1 MKILLLL
8 LDGLGDRSYE
18 ALGNRTPLQAAH
30 TPNLDRLAR
39 MGSNGLLHAA
49 LTGQCLPSETAHYLL
64 FGYEMERFPGRGLL
78 EAVGYDVPFQDDDVL
93 SLAHLSG
100 ISWQG
105 DLPILLKSR
114 ADIKGDAAEIG
125 ELYSAITSF
134 SWEGI
139 RFHLHR
145 TGLNDAILVIN
156 GPVSPHISDC
166 DTMMI
171 GTPLAEVVPMAG
183 NPEPEAA
190 KKTACALN
198 QYLSYCHGI
207 LTRHEVNRDRLKKG
221 LPAAN
226 FLATQR
232 AGRRI
237 VQKPFHEKWG
247 LKGMMIASGAIY
259 LGLARELGLTPV
271 RVADGKDPG
280 ADLRG
285 RIRMALSDAAHDFIH
300 VHTKAPD
307 KAAHTK
313 DPVHKRDVIDSL
325 DRGLDELVEAVEQRD
340 DLLVV
345 VTADHSTPSSSL
357 LIHSGEPVPVCFA
370 GPNIRRDAVTA
381 FDEISAAGGCLG
393 LLRGEELMLMIL
405 NYSNRST
412 LMGHR
417 LGSVERRYVPKGYR
431 PFRMSD

>member
-1 MKILLLL
+1 MKMLLLL
-8 LDGLGDRSYE
+8 LDGLGDRSYG

-39 MGSNGLLHAA
+39 MGSNGLFHAA
-49 LTGQCLPSETAHYLL
+49 WVGQCFPSETAHYLL

-78 EAVGYDVPFQDDDVL
+78 EAVGYDVPFQDDEVL

-100 ISWQG
+100 ITWQG

-114 ADIKGDAAEIG
+114 ADIKGDDAEIG
-125 ELYSAITSF
+125 ALYSAITPYMS
-134 SWEGI
+134 EDI
-139 RFHLHR
+139 RFNLHR
-145 TGLNDAILVIN
+145 TGPNDAILVIN
-156 GPVSPHISDC
+156 GSVSPHISDC

-183 NPEPEAA
+183 NPEPQKAEQ
-190 KKTACALN
+190 TARALN
-198 QYLSYCHGI
+198 RYLAHCHTI
-207 LTRHEVNRDRLKKG
+207 LARHEVNRDRLKEG

-237 VQKPFHEKWG
+237 VQEPFHDKWC
-247 LKGMMIASGAIY
+247 LKGMMIASGSIY
-259 LGLARELGLTPV
+259 LGLARELGLTPMK
-271 RVADGKDPG
+271 VADGKDPG

-285 RIRMALSDAAHDFIH
+285 RIRMALSDTAHDFIH

-345 VTADHSTPSSSL
+345 VTSDHSTPSSSL

-417 LGSVERRYVPKGYR
+417 LGPVERRYVPKGYR
-431 PFRMSD
+431 PFRMK

>member
-1 MKILLLL
+1 MKIILVL
-8 LDGLGDRSYE
+8 LDGLGDRSYGT
-18 ALGNRTPLQAAH
+18 LGDQTPLQAAH
-30 TPNLDRLAR
+30 TPNLNRLAQ

-64 FGYEMERFPGRGLL
+64 FGYDLDLFPGRGLL
-78 EAVGYDVPFQDDDVL
+78 EAVGYDIPFQNKDVL

-100 ISWQG
+100 VTWQDG
-105 DLPILLKSR
+105 VPILFQSR
-114 ADIKGDAAEIG
+114 ADIKGDAGEIG
-125 ELYSAITSF
+125 QLYSDLSPYTS
-134 SWEGI
+134 EGI
-139 RFHLHR
+139 QFNLHR
-145 TGLNDAILVIN
+145 TGPNDAILVIT
-156 GPVSPHISDC
+156 GLVSPHISDC

-171 GTPLAEVVPMAG
+171 GRPLAAVMPMAG
-183 NPEPEAA
+183 NPEPERAER
-190 KKTACALN
+190 TARALN
-198 QYLSYCHGI
+198 RYLSYCHKV
-207 LTRHEVNRDRLKKG
+207 LADHEVNRDRLKKG

-226 FLATQR
+226 FLAIQR

-237 VQKPFHEKWG
+237 VQEPFYDKWG

-259 LGLARELGLTPV
+259 LGLARELGLTAV

-280 ADLRG
+280 EDLRE
-285 RIRMALSDAAHDFIH
+285 RIHMALSDTVHDFIH

-307 KAAHTK
+307 QAAHTK

-325 DRGLDELVEAVEQRD
+325 DRGLNELVAAIEERD

-345 VTADHSTPSSSL
+345 ITADHSTPSSSS
-357 LIHSGEPVPVCFA
+357 LIHSGEPVPVCMV
-370 GPNIRRDAVTA
+370 GPDVRRDDVTA
-381 FDEISAAGGCLG
+381 YDEINAAAGCLG

-405 NYSNRST
+405 NYVNRST

-417 LGSVERRYVPKGYR
+417 LGAVERRYVPEGYR